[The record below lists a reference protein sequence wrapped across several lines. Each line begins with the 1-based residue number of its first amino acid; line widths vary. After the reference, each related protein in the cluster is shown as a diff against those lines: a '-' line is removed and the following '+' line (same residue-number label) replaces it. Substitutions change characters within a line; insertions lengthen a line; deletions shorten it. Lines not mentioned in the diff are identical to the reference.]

1 MNNKFFVK
9 QILVLI
15 FISLFMMTG
24 VQAAG
29 KNKKNNVRLGKN
41 DIKVLLAEHNRAR
54 SDVRVQPLKWSK
66 KIAKYST
73 AWAKHLAKKRCKI
86 KHRPR
91 SGKWQQQF
99 GENLFRGTRS
109 YYGLAEAVR
118 AWESEK
124 KDYKGGPVTRSNF
137 RPIGHYT
144 QMVWH
149 NTTHVGCAQSFCK
162 DLRIVVCNY
171 DPPGNYLGQKPY

>member
-1 MNNKFFVK
+1 MNNPFTVK
-9 QILVLI
+9 QALVLI
-15 FISLFMMTG
+15 LMSLFVMTG
-24 VQAAG
+24 VQAAS
-29 KNKKNNVRLGKN
+29 KNSNNSVRLGKH

-54 SDVRVQPLKWSK
+54 ADVRVKPLKWSNE
-66 KIAKYST
+66 IAKFSG
-73 AWAKHLAKKRCKI
+73 AWVQRLAKKGCKI

-91 SGKWQQQF
+91 SGKWQQQY
-99 GENLFRGTRS
+99 GENLFIGTKS

-149 NTTHVGCAQSFCK
+149 NTTHVGCAQSFCR
-162 DLRIVVCNY
+162 DLRIVACNY

>member
-1 MNNKFFVK
+1 MNNPFTIK
-9 QILVLI
+9 QALVVILM
-15 FISLFMMTG
+15 SLFVMTG
-24 VQAAG
+24 VQAAS
-29 KNKKNNVRLGKN
+29 KNSNNSVRLGKH

-54 SDVRVQPLKWSK
+54 ADVRVKPLKWSN
-66 KIAKYST
+66 KIARFSG
-73 AWAKHLAKKRCKI
+73 AWAERLAKKGCKI

-91 SGKWQQQF
+91 GGKWQQQY
-99 GENLFRGTRS
+99 GENLFIGTRS

-149 NTTHVGCAQSFCK
+149 NTTHVGCAQSFCR